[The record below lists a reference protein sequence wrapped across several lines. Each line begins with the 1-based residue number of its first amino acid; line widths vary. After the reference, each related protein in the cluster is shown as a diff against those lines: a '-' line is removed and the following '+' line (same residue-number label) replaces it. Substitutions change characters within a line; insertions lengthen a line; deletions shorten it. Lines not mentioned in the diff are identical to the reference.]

1 MSTLLLT
8 IAQTGTLKPT
18 PNLFEVWMIGVLVLV
33 LIILAWIRVSSP
45 ESFSQLGKGLFNVR
59 LLRQLIREEGT
70 IASLVSRLLS
80 WCFFLILG
88 LTAYMGITVSGVS
101 AFGLFGVSL
110 YAVLVGGLLTIY
122 LLKIAGLLIFR
133 FLVGGDYGLNE
144 MIFNLVAHN
153 NIVGLLVFPIVIIAA
168 VVPTEL
174 YNETTGVTQSIAPAL
189 LLGLATIVIIVAYV
203 SRLIRGL
210 INSVQQRLPSIYI
223 ILYLCTLEF
232 LPLALLVKALKS

>member
-1 MSTLLLT
+1 MSILLLN
-8 IAQTGTLKPT
+8 IAQAGTLKPT
-18 PNLFEVWMIGVLVLV
+18 PILFEVWMIGVLVSV

-45 ESFSQLGKGLFNVR
+45 ESFAQLSKGLFNVR

-80 WCFFLILG
+80 WCFFLMVA
-88 LTAYMGITVSGVS
+88 LTAYLGIAVSGVHT
-101 AFGLFGVSL
+101 FGLSGFTL
-110 YAVLVGGLLTIY
+110 YAVLAGGLLVIY
-122 LLKIAGLLIFR
+122 LIKIAGLLIFR

-174 YNETTGVTQSIAPAL
+174 YNETAGVTQSIVSAL
-189 LLGLATIVIIVAYV
+189 LLGLAALIVIVAYV
-203 SRLIRGL
+203 SRLVRGI